1 MTFFLHAV
9 SLLDSFL
16 PFPFV
21 DSMIMFYVY
30 GFIGWIVEVVYYGV
44 TEEKFINRGFLNG
57 PHCPVYGIGFYGV
70 IWFFRRFI
78 HNFPMLFFG
87 SAFIATFV
95 ELIAGVVLYKLFH
108 MRWWDYSEYKYNFHG
123 FICLRFFVYWGLACS
138 LGMYMLHPAVMYI
151 IEHMTYPI
159 RYVVVAVLSAV
170 LVIDIVVTVTSIFR
184 LSDKVKFIGNISG
197 GIRLV
202 SDKLGS
208 QIYDTV
214 DNIVTVTSPAVATT
228 NKSYAEFREMYSK
241 HREEEKELSRKHR
254 AEERE
259 LLGSYVDIGKQGL
272 ARTKDAAGAKIENMI
287 GTLKGSE
294 LRILTILRPGRGD
307 DNDET
312 IRYLQDQ
319 LDDIRPTEAT
329 KK

>member
-1 MTFFLHAV
+1 MAFFYHIIQ
-9 SLLDSFL
+9 LLNDFL
-16 PFPFV
+16 PFPFL

-30 GFIGWIVEVVYYGV
+30 GFIGWIVEVIYYGV

-70 IWFFRRFI
+70 IWFFRPFV
-78 HNFPMLFFG
+78 HNFPLLFFG
-87 SAFIATFV
+87 SAFIATTV
-95 ELIAGVVLYKLFH
+95 ELIAGVVLYAIFH
-108 MRWWDYSEYKYNFHG
+108 MRWWDYSDYKFNFHG
-123 FICLRFFVYWGLACS
+123 FICLRFFIYWGLACS
-138 LGMYMLHPAVMYI
+138 LGMYMLHPTVMYMI
-151 IEHMTYPI
+151 GHTTQPI
-159 RYVVVAVLSAV
+159 RVVVVSVLSML
-170 LVIDIVVTVTSIFR
+170 LVIDIIVTVTSIFR

-202 SDKLGS
+202 SDKIGS
-208 QIYDTV
+208 QIYGTV
-214 DNIVTVTSPAVATT
+214 DNIMTTTTPVVETT
-228 NKSYAEFREMYSK
+228 NKSYAEFREMYSR
-241 HREEEKELSRKHR
+241 HREEEKELSKKHR

-272 ARTKDAAGAKIENMI
+272 AKTKDAAGAKIGSML
-287 GTLKGSE
+287 GTLKSSE
-294 LRILTILRPGRGD
+294 IRILSILRPGRGD

-319 LDDIRPTEAT
+319 LEDIRPKEG

>member
-1 MTFFLHAV
+1 MAV
-9 SLLDSFL
+9 LSHLVSVLDGFL

-21 DSMIMFYVY
+21 DSMIMFYIY
-30 GFIGWIVEVVYYGV
+30 GFIGWIVEVIYYGV

-78 HNFPMLFFG
+78 HNFPLLFFG
-87 SAFIATFV
+87 SAFIATTV
-95 ELIAGVVLYKLFH
+95 ELIAGVVLYAIFH
-108 MRWWDYSEYKYNFHG
+108 MRWWDYSEYKFNFHG
-123 FICLRFFVYWGLACS
+123 FICLRFFIYWGLACS
-138 LGMYMLHPAVMYI
+138 LGMYMLHPSVMYVI
-151 IEHMTYPI
+151 DHTMPPI
-159 RYVVVAVLSAV
+159 RIVVVVIFSMIMA
-170 LVIDIVVTVTSIFR
+170 IDIIVTVTSIFR

-208 QIYDTV
+208 QIYGTV
-214 DNIVTVTSPAVATT
+214 DNIVTTTTPVVETT
-228 NKSYAEFREMYSK
+228 NKSYAEFREMYSR
-241 HREEEKELSRKHR
+241 HREEEKELSKKHR

-259 LLGSYVDIGKQGL
+259 LLGTYVDIGKQGL
-272 ARTKDAAGAKIENMI
+272 VKTKDAAGAKFGNLL
-287 GTLKGSE
+287 GTLKSSE
-294 LRILTILRPGRGD
+294 IRILSSLRPGRGD

-319 LDDIRPTEAT
+319 LEDMRPTEG

>member
-1 MTFFLHAV
+1 MSGFWHLVAFLNCI
-9 SLLDSFL
+9 L
-16 PFPFV
+16 PFEFT
-21 DSMIMFYVY
+21 DSMIMFYIY
-30 GFIGWIVEVVYYGV
+30 GFIGWIVEVIYYGV

-70 IWFFRRFI
+70 IWFFRPFV
-78 HNFPMLFFG
+78 HNFPLLFFG
-87 SAFIATFV
+87 SAFIATTV
-95 ELIAGVVLYKLFH
+95 ELIAGVVLYWIFH
-108 MRWWDYSEYKYNFHG
+108 MRWWDYSDYKFNFHG
-123 FICLRFFVYWGLACS
+123 FICLRFFIYWGLACS
-138 LGMYMLHPAVMYI
+138 LGMYMLHPAVMRI
-151 IEHMTYPI
+151 IGFMSSPVKRVIVSTFSMI
-159 RYVVVAVLSAV
+159 LVL
-170 LVIDIVVTVTSIFR
+170 DIVVTVTSIFR

-208 QIYDTV
+208 QIYGTV
-214 DNIVTVTSPAVATT
+214 DNIVTTTTPVVETT
-228 NKSYAEFREMYSK
+228 NKSYSEFREMYSK
-241 HREEEKELSRKHR
+241 HREEEKELSKKHR

-272 ARTKDAAGAKIENMI
+272 VKTKDAAGAKI
-287 GTLKGSE
+287 GTILDTIKGSE
-294 LRILTILRPGRGD
+294 LRILSILRPGHGD

-319 LDDIRPTEAT
+319 LEDIRPTEG

>member
-1 MTFFLHAV
+1 MAFLSHIV
-9 SLLDSFL
+9 SILDTFL

-21 DSMIMFYVY
+21 DSMIMFYIY
-30 GFIGWIVEVVYYGV
+30 GFIGWIVEVIYYGV

-78 HNFPMLFFG
+78 HNFPLLFFG
-87 SAFIATFV
+87 SAFIATAV
-95 ELIAGVVLYKLFH
+95 ELIAGVVLYWIFH
-108 MRWWDYSEYKYNFHG
+108 MRWWDYSEYKFNFHG
-123 FICLRFFVYWGLACS
+123 FICLRFFIYWGLACS
-138 LGMYMLHPAVMYI
+138 LGMYMLHPSVMYVI
-151 IEHMTYPI
+151 GHTMMPI
-159 RYVVVAVLSAV
+159 RIVVVAVLSM
-170 LVIDIVVTVTSIFR
+170 LMVIDLIVTVTSIFQ

-214 DNIVTVTSPAVATT
+214 DNIVTTTTPVVETT
-228 NKSYAEFREMYSK
+228 NKSYSEFREMYSR
-241 HREEEKELSRKHR
+241 HREEEKELSKKHR

-259 LLGSYVDIGKQGL
+259 LLGTYVDIGKRGL
-272 ARTKDAAGAKIENMI
+272 VKTKDAAGAKFGNML
-287 GTLKGSE
+287 GNLRSSE
-294 LRILTILRPGRGD
+294 IRILSILRPGRGD

-319 LDDIRPTEAT
+319 LEDMRPTEV